1 MKILEIT
8 QAVKDKAED
17 MGLMVVEL
25 LRDTEKKVTFV
36 SIYCKQCEQI
46 TTIQQQTFGRWHKNS
61 IKYCGICHGSNKS
74 IPDHFRIIRLNESRP
89 EVYKTKVEV
98 VEYLG
103 YESSKDHS
111 YCSVKFLDC
120 GHTKKYSTSTL
131 KNLFKQGKAL
141 RCDMCYAKRQDCTSS
156 MEKWA
161 SGLLSSFDFKHQ
173 VKYHEIAPTDK
184 TRWVADFYSP
194 SLQIIIEVTTQGQAL
209 KADYNNNLQD
219 KLEWAKTNGID
230 LRIVSNIN
238 ELEDIVQ
245 SLVKAKESG
254 LNGPLVI

>member
-8 QAVKDKAED
+8 QAVKDKAET
-17 MGLMVVEL
+17 MGLSVVEV
-25 LRDTEKKVTFV
+25 LRDQEKKVTFI

-46 TTIQQQTFGRWHKNS
+46 TTIQQQTFGRWFK
-61 IKYCGICHGSNKS
+61 KGTQFCGICHGSNKS
-74 IPDHFRIIRLNESRP
+74 IPDSFRITRLNDARP
-89 EVYKTKVEV
+89 EVYKTKIEV

-111 YCSVKFLDC
+111 YCIVKFLDC

-141 RCDMCYAKRQDCTSS
+141 RCNTCYAEAQDSTSS
-156 MEKWA
+156 METWA
-161 SGLLSSFDFKHQ
+161 RGLLSGFDFEYQ
-173 VKYHEIAPTDK
+173 VKYQEIANTNK

-194 SLQIIIEVTTQGQAL
+194 SLQVIIEVTTQGQAV
-209 KADYNNNLQD
+209 KAGYNNNLQD
-219 KLEWAKTNGID
+219 KLSWAKAHGID
-230 LRIVSNIN
+230 LKIVSNIN